1 MEINGINLTKS
12 VKVMLKR
19 GDTAQIKELFLKL
32 HPADIAEVLAEIQ
45 NGSQK
50 HLFKLIDYE
59 KAAEVLDELEPELQI
74 DIINSLPEKDKEKVI
89 REMSID
95 EIVDLLQMLPEN
107 KVEKILEKLQVDEL
121 ENVKGLLLLSQDS
134 AGGIMTTEYVY
145 IPETTTIPEAIKMV
159 RKFGRY
165 AETIYYLY
173 VVDEKHKL
181 VGVLSLRELISAR
194 RDLLV
199 SDIMHKKVVT
209 VNVDDDQEI
218 AVKTIDKYS
227 LLAVP
232 VIDTDERLMG
242 IITVDDAL
250 EVLREETTEDIHRM
264 AGITAQEDTVLTSSP
279 VKAFQKRIPWL
290 LVCLIGDLVAG
301 NVIKGYSST
310 LEAVIALAFFIPVL
324 MATGGNVGT
333 QSLAL
338 AVRGLATEQ
347 LTRDNIIRNL
357 IHETFA
363 GLIAGIVCG
372 GILAGIAFF
381 WQGNPYIG
389 VTVGVAMVIGL
400 TVSALVGMLIPILLN
415 IFNIDPA
422 IASGPLITTVVDI
435 ITLVIYFGTATLF
448 LKELVI

>member
-1 MEINGINLTKS
+1 MESNGINLTKS
-12 VKVMLKR
+12 IKVLLKR

-32 HPADIAEVLAEIQ
+32 HPADIAEVLEEIQ

-50 HLFKLIDYE
+50 HLFKLMDYE
-59 KAAEVLDELEPELQI
+59 KAAEVLDELEPEMQL
-74 DIINSLPEKDKEKVI
+74 DIINSLPEKEKEKVI
-89 REMSID
+89 REMSVD
-95 EIVDLLQMLPEN
+95 EIVDLLQVLPEN
-107 KVEKILEKLQVDEL
+107 KVEKILEKLPIDDL
-121 ENVKGLLLLSQDS
+121 ENIKGLLLLSHDS

-145 IPETTTIPEAIKMV
+145 IPQDTTIPEAIEMV
-159 RKFGRY
+159 RKFGRH

-173 VVDEKHKL
+173 IVDENHKL
-181 VGVLSLRELISAR
+181 VGVLSLRELISAQ

-199 SDIMHKKVVT
+199 KDIMHKKVVT

-218 AVKTIDKYS
+218 AVKTINKYS

-232 VIDTDERLMG
+232 VIDADGRLMG

-250 EVLREETTEDIHRM
+250 EVLREETTEDIHKM
-264 AGITAQEDTVLTSSP
+264 AGIAVEEDTLLISSP
-279 VKAFQKRIPWL
+279 IKAFQKRLPWL
-290 LVCLIGDLVAG
+290 LVCLIGDLLAG

-310 LEAVIALAFFIPVL
+310 LEDVIALAFFIPVL

-347 LTRDNIIRNL
+347 LTQDNIIRNL
-357 IHETFA
+357 INETLA
-363 GLIAGIVCG
+363 GLIVGIFCG
-372 GILAGIAFF
+372 GLLAIIALF

-389 VTVGVAMVIGL
+389 ITIGAAMVIGL
-400 TVSALVGMLIPILLN
+400 ALSALIGMLIPIILNLLH
-415 IFNIDPA
+415 IDPA

-435 ITLVIYFGTATLF
+435 ITLAIYFGTATFF
-448 LKELVI
+448 LKELI

>member
-1 MEINGINLTKS
+1 MESKGINLTKS
-12 VKVMLKR
+12 IKVLLKR

-32 HPADIAEVLAEIQ
+32 HPADIAEVLEEIQ

-50 HLFKLIDYE
+50 HLFKLMDYE
-59 KAAEVLDELEPELQI
+59 KAAEVLDELEPEMQL
-74 DIINSLPEKDKEKVI
+74 DIINSLPEKEKEKVI
-89 REMSID
+89 REMSVD
-95 EIVDLLQMLPEN
+95 EIVDLLQVLPEN
-107 KVEKILEKLQVDEL
+107 KVEKILEKLPIDDL
-121 ENVKGLLLLSQDS
+121 ENIKGLLLLSHDS

-145 IPETTTIPEAIKMV
+145 IPQDTTIPEAIEMV
-159 RKFGRY
+159 RKFGRH

-173 VVDEKHKL
+173 IVDENHKL
-181 VGVLSLRELISAR
+181 VGVLSLRELISAQ

-199 SDIMHKKVVT
+199 KDIMHKKVVT

-218 AVKTIDKYS
+218 AVKTINKYS

-232 VIDTDERLMG
+232 VIDADGRLMG

-250 EVLREETTEDIHRM
+250 EVLREETTEDIHKM
-264 AGITAQEDTVLTSSP
+264 AGIAVEEDTLLISSP
-279 VKAFQKRIPWL
+279 IKAFQKRLPWL
-290 LVCLIGDLVAG
+290 LVCLIGDLLAG

-310 LEAVIALAFFIPVL
+310 LEDVIALAFFIPVL

-347 LTRDNIIRNL
+347 LTQDNIIRNL
-357 IHETFA
+357 INETLA
-363 GLIAGIVCG
+363 GLIVGIFCG
-372 GILAGIAFF
+372 GLLAIIALF

-389 VTVGVAMVIGL
+389 ITIGAAMVIGL
-400 TVSALVGMLIPILLN
+400 ALSALIGMLIPIILNLLH
-415 IFNIDPA
+415 IDPA

-435 ITLVIYFGTATLF
+435 ITLAIYFGTATFF
-448 LKELVI
+448 LKELI